1 MQSALKQISSALP
14 FTIILI
20 VFAASAQ
27 AQPTS
32 SQLPA
37 PPPMRFV
44 THDDRSQLTSAKDAK
59 TRVRLT
65 IDLAEGHLTEMEQL
79 TSQKN
84 FEKAQEV
91 LGNYLGLIE
100 DVMHYVGG
108 MAQDKNGTRDLY
120 RRLDIAL
127 RAQLPRIAVM
137 RRDTPSEFSIHLKAA
152 EEFVRNTRSEA
163 LDSFYG
169 HTVLREEIRPVKKE
183 DARNSSQDNKRP

>member
-1 MQSALKQISSALP
+1 M
-14 FTIILI
+14 
-20 VFAASAQ
+20 
-27 AQPTS
+27 
-32 SQLPA
+32 
-37 PPPMRFV
+37 
-44 THDDRSQLTSAKDAK
+44 
-59 TRVRLT
+59 RVRLA
-65 IDLAEGHLTEMEQL
+65 IDLAEAHLTEMEQL

-84 FEKAQEV
+84 FEKAQEA

-100 DVMHYVGG
+100 DAMHFVGG

-127 RAQLPRIAVM
+127 RAELPRIAVM

-169 HTVLREEIRPVKKE
+169 HTVFREENRPVKKE

>member
-1 MQSALKQISSALP
+1 
-14 FTIILI
+14 
-20 VFAASAQ
+20 
-27 AQPTS
+27 
-32 SQLPA
+32 
-37 PPPMRFV
+37 MRFV
-44 THDDRSQLTSAKDAK
+44 THDDRSQLMSAKDAK

-65 IDLAEGHLTEMEQL
+65 IDLAEAHLTEMEQL

-100 DVMHYVGG
+100 DVMHFVGSI
-108 MAQDKNGTRDLY
+108 AQDKNSTRDLY

-127 RAQLPRIAVM
+127 RAQLPKLAVM

-152 EEFVRNTRSEA
+152 EEFVRDTRSEA

-169 HTVLREEIRPVKKE
+169 HTVLREEIRPAKKE

>member
-44 THDDRSQLTSAKDAK
+44 TRDDRLQLTSAKDAK

-100 DVMHYVGG
+100 DAMHYVSG

-169 HTVLREEIRPVKKE
+169 HTVLREEARPAKKE

>member
-14 FTIILI
+14 FTICLL
-20 VFAASAQ
+20 VFAPNMQ
-27 AQPTS
+27 AQPAS
-32 SQLPA
+32 PRLPA

-44 THDDRSQLTSAKDAK
+44 TRDDRFQLTTAKDAK
-59 TRVRLT
+59 VRVRLT
-65 IDLAEGHLTEMEQL
+65 IELAEAHLMQMEQL

-84 FEKAQEV
+84 FETAQEH

-100 DVMHYVGG
+100 DVMHFVGG
-108 MAQDKNGTRDLY
+108 MAQDKNATRDLY

-127 RAQLPRIAVM
+127 RAQLPKIAVM
-137 RRDTPSEFSIHLKAA
+137 RRDTPSEYSLHLKAA
-152 EEFVRNTRSEA
+152 EEFVRDTRSEA

-169 HTVLREEIRPVKKE
+169 HSVLRDEPRQGKKE